1 MCDIGL
7 FRLNNGVALFAA
19 GREEGRSRGQSNPAI
34 MTRES
39 APEFCTEN
47 SLIFQGVGLR
57 AKLLNF
63 ALSAWPLE
71 NVERADT

>member
-1 MCDIGL
+1 MAE
-7 FRLNNGVALFAA
+7 FR
-19 GREEGRSRGQSNPAI
+19 
-34 MTRES
+34 
-39 APEFCTEN
+39 TEN